1 MVIQEN
7 LLETDIL
14 AYLKNHQ
21 QKDLLKFL
29 TCGSVDDGKSTLI
42 GRLLH
47 DSKMIFEDQ
56 LSAVEKESK
65 KSGTQGDKLD
75 LALLVD
81 GLQSEREQGITIDVA
96 YRYFTTEKRKFIIA
110 DTPGHEQYTRNMAT
124 GASNCDLA
132 IILVDASAGIK
143 AQTKR
148 HSYIVSLLGIKNII
162 VAVNKMDLVDY
173 KQSVFENIKSEY
185 NAFTQQLNFSKVQV
199 IPLSALNGDNVV
211 NLGLHLNWFHGS
223 TLMAALENVEIKS
236 IEKQKV
242 NNDKTTKPFRF
253 PVQWVNRSSSNFRG
267 FSGTISSGTINVND
281 EITVLPSGK
290 KSQVKSIV
298 TFNGDLDYASEGQ
311 AITLTLADEIDISR
325 GDMICLSHDLASLGN
340 YFDADIVWMS
350 DEALMPNKQ
359 YDFKFSSE
367 ICSGSIDEVLHRVD
381 INSLQKSTAT
391 HLELN
396 EIGPCRIKLTQ
407 QVIFDCYRDNKKT
420 GAFIIIDRM
429 TNNTVAAGMVNKV
442 FNDSINN
449 LIKHSTSEFE
459 VEFNS
464 LVRKYFPH
472 WETKEIKTTK

>member
-211 NLGLHLNWFHGS
+211 NLLITHSG
-223 TLMAALENVEIKS
+223 VE
-236 IEKQKV
+236 
-242 NNDKTTKPFRF
+242 R
-253 PVQWVNRSSSNFRG
+253 
-267 FSGTISSGTINVND
+267 
-281 EITVLPSGK
+281 
-290 KSQVKSIV
+290 
-298 TFNGDLDYASEGQ
+298 
-311 AITLTLADEIDISR
+311 
-325 GDMICLSHDLASLGN
+325 
-340 YFDADIVWMS
+340 
-350 DEALMPNKQ
+350 
-359 YDFKFSSE
+359 
-367 ICSGSIDEVLHRVD
+367 
-381 INSLQKSTAT
+381 
-391 HLELN
+391 
-396 EIGPCRIKLTQ
+396 
-407 QVIFDCYRDNKKT
+407 
-420 GAFIIIDRM
+420 
-429 TNNTVAAGMVNKV
+429 
-442 FNDSINN
+442 
-449 LIKHSTSEFE
+449 
-459 VEFNS
+459 
-464 LVRKYFPH
+464 
-472 WETKEIKTTK
+472 